1 MSEPIAGADLW
12 RPVME
17 AAGWRCWC
25 TGQCG
30 TPHRKDE
37 GHCPRTH
44 DNYASK
50 HGGWV
55 RLIAAP
61 ADPTTRPLVAARLG
75 PADLRA
81 WCPACHTAATRA
93 ARKTR
98 ASGPSQGDGLFD
110 L

>member
-1 MSEPIAGADLW
+1 MSEPIIYADLW

-30 TPHRKDE
+30 TPHSKD
-37 GHCPRTH
+37 GGRCPRKH
-44 DNYASK
+44 DGYTNK
-50 HGGWV
+50 RGGWV

-61 ADPTTRPLVAARLG
+61 ADPTTPPLAAAQLG

-81 WCPACHTAATRA
+81 WCPTCHTAAARA
-93 ARKTR
+93 DRKTR
-98 ASGPSQGDGLFD
+98 GSEPAQDTGLFD

>member
-1 MSEPIAGADLW
+1 MSEPIAYADLW

-30 TPHRKDE
+30 TPHRKSD
-37 GHCPRTH
+37 GRCPRTH
-44 DNYASK
+44 DGYTSK

-61 ADPTTRPLVAARLG
+61 ADPSVPPLAAAQLP

-81 WCPACHTAATRA
+81 WCPACHTGATRA
-93 ARKTR
+93 HRKTHT
-98 ASGPSQGDGLFD
+98 APPQTDGLFD

>member
-30 TPHRKDE
+30 APHRKDE
-37 GHCPRTH
+37 GRCPRTH

-50 HGGWV
+50 QGGWV

-61 ADPTTRPLVAARLG
+61 ADPTTRPLDAARLG

-98 ASGPSQGDGLFD
+98 ASGPPQGDGLFD